1 MTGQVSQYNRQ
12 NRLSRRLL
20 FYVVLC
26 STLFTLLATAVQL
39 YIGYRHDLSAIETNM
54 QFIADS
60 YVPGISAS
68 VYMINETQLKLQL
81 QGALNLPDIEYLEV
95 VETRGGG
102 QVRTSVGD
110 PNASR
115 DIVREFPLEYSRSGD
130 GMSYGTLVAV
140 ASLQGVY
147 QRLLDSAL
155 VALTTSLFSIFLVA
169 LSILLISQVT
179 ITRHLIR
186 IADFTQELDLD
197 KLESEL
203 VLNRISEKFLRPDE
217 LDQVVWA
224 INDMRVRLREGI
236 AERERLE
243 EQLRQQ
249 ERMAAVGQ
257 LAAGIAHDFNNL
269 LTTIMLYA
277 QMNLRKPNL
286 PPGLTQGLQTILDES
301 RRAAELVQQI
311 LDFSRRSMI
320 AFQTVDIQPL
330 LDNTLGILRRTIPE
344 NIQLLMEVSPEALSL
359 TVEADPTRIHQVVTN
374 LATNARDAMPEGG
387 ELRFGLSRVEVR
399 AGEELPVADMPP
411 GQWVCLTVSD
421 TGTGMTEEVQ
431 AHLFE
436 PFFTTKEPG
445 RGTGLGLAQ
454 VYGIIRQHQGYI
466 GVETEVGEGTTFRI
480 YLPLSR
486 AEADIVKDEGSTT
499 PWGQGETI
507 LLVEDNE
514 KLREVGHSLLESL
527 GYRVLAAA
535 NGREALEV
543 YEAEEKVDVVITD
556 LVMPEMGGKEL
567 VQELRKSRPAIKAL
581 AITGYIMEK
590 AARQLREEGFLDV
603 VYKPFDVKTLAQV
616 VHRALDED

>member
-1 MTGQVSQYNRQ
+1 
-12 NRLSRRLL
+12 
-20 FYVVLC
+20 
-26 STLFTLLATAVQL
+26 
-39 YIGYRHDLSAIETNM
+39 
-54 QFIADS
+54 
-60 YVPGISAS
+60 
-68 VYMINETQLKLQL
+68 
-81 QGALNLPDIEYLEV
+81 
-95 VETRGGG
+95 
-102 QVRTSVGD
+102 
-110 PNASR
+110 
-115 DIVREFPLEYSRSGD
+115 
-130 GMSYGTLVAV
+130 
-140 ASLQGVY
+140 
-147 QRLLDSAL
+147 
-155 VALTTSLFSIFLVA
+155 
-169 LSILLISQVT
+169 
-179 ITRHLIR
+179 
-186 IADFTQELDLD
+186 
-197 KLESEL
+197 
-203 VLNRISEKFLRPDE
+203 
-217 LDQVVWA
+217 
-224 INDMRVRLREGI
+224 
-236 AERERLE
+236 
-243 EQLRQQ
+243 
-249 ERMAAVGQ
+249 
-257 LAAGIAHDFNNL
+257 
-269 LTTIMLYA
+269 
-277 QMNLRKPNL
+277 
-286 PPGLTQGLQTILDES
+286 
-301 RRAAELVQQI
+301 
-311 LDFSRRSMI
+311 MI